1 MYQKSIMWTV
11 IAGAITGLFGA
22 SYLGI
27 KFWAPWVVYD
37 LKYIWTVMISSVLPM
52 LSDIKK
58 RKLPIDRFQ
67 ETVKRDP
74 KKTMLIVEKS
84 SFSYGEG
91 NARANKIAHSALSLG
106 LKRGDVVAII
116 LANEPDFIWTI
127 LGIV

>member
-1 MYQKSIMWTV
+1 
-11 IAGAITGLFGA
+11 
-22 SYLGI
+22 
-27 KFWAPWVVYD
+27 
-37 LKYIWTVMISSVLPM
+37 MISSVLPM

-91 NARANKIAHSALSLG
+91 NARANKIAHSALSRG